1 MSRDLGGYSSKN
13 SSRIS
18 LLLVDRRDHIPTAG
32 SSAQSTALGGL
43 DGFLVGQLAGEDE
56 PVLPFSYFPI
66 SYAYQASLPKG
77 TGVS

>member
-1 MSRDLGGYSSKN
+1 M
-13 SSRIS
+13 
-18 LLLVDRRDHIPTAG
+18 LLVAWLDHISTAG
-32 SSAQSTALGGL
+32 SSAQSTALGCL

-66 SYAYQASLPKG
+66 SYAYQVSLPKG

>member
-1 MSRDLGGYSSKN
+1 MSQD
-13 SSRIS
+13 
-18 LLLVDRRDHIPTAG
+18 
-32 SSAQSTALGGL
+32 L

-56 PVLPFSYFPI
+56 PVLPFSYFPL